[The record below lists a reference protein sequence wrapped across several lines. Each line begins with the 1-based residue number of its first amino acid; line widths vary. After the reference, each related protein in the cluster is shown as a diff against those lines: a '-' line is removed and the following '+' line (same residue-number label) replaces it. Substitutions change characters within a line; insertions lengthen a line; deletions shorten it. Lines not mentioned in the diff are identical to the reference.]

1 MEKQENTIDLR
12 RLIRA
17 FRQGKWIF
25 LAIIIIFTAL
35 GAWKGFRGLSKY
47 EIQGSLLI
55 GDSSFETE
63 SKGGGILQM
72 MKTFSVGGFSGSSV
86 DNELLILRSHDV
98 LMRTVRSL
106 DLNRSYIGIDK
117 DGKKAQLYKDTPIRI
132 EAPANYFDTLST
144 SFTINVN
151 ILKDGKANIKVT
163 KKKFFIK
170 KTLKEVKNVSFPYLL
185 ETPLGAFQI
194 LATESFKTSP
204 YKELQVAIM
213 GNEIAA
219 NIVDNDVTIDVATKL
234 ADVIDVEYDCANDSL
249 GKATVNGLMTEY
261 NTKRLN
267 RLHETSS
274 NSIKYYDERI
284 AETFKALQASE
295 KNISDYQKKND
306 ITGTEAEIELLVEN
320 SIGTKQAIQTANYN
334 IAYYETVL
342 DILRNRLND
351 DVIIPQME
359 SLNDPNVVAFNE
371 YIEARRDMKRSATDD
386 NEALIRINEKIET
399 LRDLIIENSTK
410 MIAKAKTDVRHQE
423 SLASS
428 INGRLSEFPDY
439 QIELLSL
446 MREKEFQN
454 QLYLYLIGQ
463 RENSVL
469 QHYSSQNIGYIYQPA
484 YVVKKSGILKK
495 MKWPAAM
502 FILSVIFVT
511 GLAII
516 LMWFSRKVKNPMD
529 LAFIGIDGNSLNYD
543 GKQSQINALRT
554 KITANPMQNVIYW
567 ATLNGTDSAMTSFA
581 DSLASIG
588 RHVDVITELNTN
600 DDILKPETQNRIK
613 SAIESAFG
621 YAIVL
626 VPKPEEV
633 SYIENAVDS
642 ENACLVVSLPYNQIT
657 RKQFKAILKG
667 QTANKIYALI
677 VNK

>member
-1 MEKQENTIDLR
+1 MQKQENRIDLR
-12 RLIRA
+12 RLIRE
-17 FRQGKWIF
+17 FKQYKWIF
-25 LAIIIIFTAL
+25 ISIILLFTAL
-35 GAWKGFRGLSKY
+35 GAWKSYRGLPNY
-47 EIQGSLLI
+47 EIQGSMLI
-55 GDSSFETE
+55 GENGYNSENR
-63 SKGGGILQM
+63 GGGLAQM

-86 DNELLILRSHDV
+86 DNELLILQSHDV

-106 DLNRSYIGIDK
+106 DLNRSYIGINK

-132 EAPANYFDTLST
+132 EAPADYFDTLST

-170 KTLKEVKNVSFPYLL
+170 RTLKEVKNVSFPYLL

-194 LATESFKTSP
+194 SATESFKTSP

-219 NIVDNDVTIDVATKL
+219 DIANNKATIDIASKL
-234 ADVIDVEYDCANDSL
+234 SDIIDVNYDCSNDSL

-261 NTKRLN
+261 NAKRLN
-267 RLHETSS
+267 QLHESS
-274 NSIKYYDERI
+274 LNAIKYYDERI
-284 AETFKALQASE
+284 AETFKILQAAEKDVSE
-295 KNISDYQKKND
+295 FQRKNELMGVDSEL
-306 ITGTEAEIELLVEN
+306 GLLVEN
-320 SIGTKQAIQTANYN
+320 SVGTKQAIQTANYN

-359 SLNDPNVVAFNE
+359 SLNDPNVAAFNG
-371 YIEARRDMKRSATDD
+371 YIETRRDLKRSATDD

-410 MIAKAKTDVRHQE
+410 MIAKAKADVRHQE
-423 SLASS
+423 SLAASAR
-428 INGRLSEFPDY
+428 GRLNEYPDY
-439 QIELLSL
+439 QVEFMNL
-446 MREKEFQN
+446 MRKKEFQN
-454 QLYLYLIGQ
+454 QLYQYLIGQ

-469 QHYSSQNIGYIYQPA
+469 QLYSSQNIGYIYQPA

-529 LAFIGIDGNSLNYD
+529 FAFIGIDGNSLNYD

-567 ATLNGTDSAMTSFA
+567 AALNGTDSAMTSFA
-581 DSLASIG
+581 NSLVSIG

-633 SYIENAVDS
+633 SDIENAVDS
-642 ENACLVVSLPYNQIT
+642 ENACLVVSLPYNKIS
-657 RKQFKAILKG
+657 RKHIKSILKG
-667 QTANKIYALI
+667 QTAQKVYTMILS
-677 VNK
+677 